1 MNNNNNISN
10 KNNIKTFFKS
20 LLPGI
25 FLFGF
30 TVGTGSVTA
39 MAKAGAD
46 YGMSLLWTIFI
57 SCAIT
62 YFLISLFGKFTLATG
77 LTALQSFKKHIH
89 PAVSI
94 FFIVSLTTQVCGSVI
109 GVMGILADVCYEWSK
124 NFIEGGI
131 SSLYFALFFITFVY
145 LIFLIGKTEIFEKVL
160 AIFVAIMSICFLVNF
175 IILMPPAMEILKG
188 MVPNV
193 PDTGS
198 DKNAFL
204 VIASMVGTTV
214 FSGLFILRTILVKE
228 AGWTMAD
235 LKAQNRDALFSAFL
249 MFIVSAAIMAAAAG
263 SLFIK
268 GVTLVNVTQMIYL
281 LEPLAGASAVA
292 IFTIGLIAAGVS
304 SQFPNV
310 ALLPWLLD
318 DYHQRKTNLKRPSY
332 RIIALVISLL
342 GLIVP
347 IFNAKPISIMV
358 GSQAFGALLL
368 PATVACI
375 FFIGNKKQLMGKY
388 KFSNITN
395 IILLMIFI
403 FSLVMSYMSYNGIIA
418 TLQSI

>member
-1 MNNNNNISN
+1 M
-10 KNNIKTFFKS
+10 NNIKRGLKS

-46 YGMSLLWTIFI
+46 YGMSLLWTILI

-62 YFLISLFGKFTLATG
+62 YFLISLFGKFTLVTG
-77 LTALQSFKKHIH
+77 LTALQAFRKHIH

-94 FFIVSLTTQVCGSVI
+94 FFIIALTTQVSGSVI

-124 NFIEGGI
+124 TFIENGI
-131 SSLYFALFFITFVY
+131 SPLYFAIFFITFVY
-145 LIFLIGKTEIFEKVL
+145 VIFLIGKTEVFEKVL
-160 AIFVAIMSICFLVNF
+160 AIFVAIMALCFLINF
-175 IILMPPAMEILKG
+175 IILMPPALEILKG
-188 MVPNV
+188 LIPNV
-193 PDTGS
+193 PETDT
-198 DKNAFL
+198 DKSAFL
-204 VIASMVGTTV
+204 IIASMVGTTV

-228 AGWTMAD
+228 AGWTIND
-235 LKAQNRDALFSAFL
+235 LKAQNTDALFSAFL
-249 MFIVSAAIMAAAAG
+249 MFIVSTAIMAAAAG
-263 SLFIK
+263 SLYLQGISLQH
-268 GVTLVNVTQMIYL
+268 VSQMINL
-281 LEPLAGASAVA
+281 LEPLAGSAAVA

-318 DYHQRKTNLKRPSY
+318 DFHQRPSNLKRPSY
-332 RIIALVISLL
+332 RILALFISCL

-347 IFNAKPISIMV
+347 IFNAKPIVIMV
-358 GSQAFGALLL
+358 GSQAFGALVL

-375 FFIGNKKQLMGKY
+375 FYMGNKQKLMGEHT
-388 KFSNITN
+388 FSVLTN
-395 IILLMIFI
+395 IILSCILLFA
-403 FSLVMSYMSYNGIIA
+403 FVMSYMSYHGIVSI
-418 TLQSI
+418 LQVL

>member
-1 MNNNNNISN
+1 MS
-10 KNNIKTFFKS
+10 NIKTFFKS

-62 YFLISLFGKFTLATG
+62 YFLIQLFGKFTLVTG
-77 LTALQSFKKHIH
+77 LTALQSFRRHIH

-94 FFIVSLTTQVCGSVI
+94 FIIVALTTQICGSVI
-109 GVMGILADVCYEWSK
+109 GVMGILADVCYERSK
-124 NFIEGGI
+124 NFVEGGV
-131 SSLYFALFFITFVY
+131 SQLYFALFFIAFVY
-145 LIFLIGKTEIFEKVL
+145 VIFLIGKTEVFEKVL
-160 AIFVAIMSICFLVNF
+160 ALFVGIMALCFLINF
-175 IILMPPAMEILKG
+175 AILMPPAMEIFQG

-193 PDTGS
+193 PDTAPGKS
-198 DKNAFL
+198 SFL

-235 LKAQNRDALFSAFL
+235 LKTQNRDALFSAFL
-249 MFIVSAAIMAAAAG
+249 MFIVSTSIMAAAAG
-263 SLFIK
+263 SLYIQ
-268 GVTLVNVTQMIYL
+268 GITLVHVTQMINL
-281 LEPLAGASAVA
+281 LEPLAGSAAVA

-318 DYHQRKTNLKRPSY
+318 DFHERKPNLKRPSY
-332 RIIALVISLL
+332 RIMALIISCL

-347 IFNAKPISIMV
+347 IFNAKPIAVMV
-358 GSQAFGALLL
+358 SSQAFGALVL
-368 PATVACI
+368 PATVGCI
-375 FFIGNKKQLMGKY
+375 FYIGNKKALMGKH
-388 KFSNITN
+388 KFSIITN
-395 IILLMIFI
+395 ILLSLIFI
-403 FSLVMSYMSYNGIIA
+403 FALVMSYMSYNGILSTFRA
-418 TLQSI
+418 M

>member
-1 MNNNNNISN
+1 MNNM
-10 KNNIKTFFKS
+10 KTFFKS

-62 YFLISLFGKFTLATG
+62 YFLINLFGRFTLVTG
-77 LTALQSFKKHIH
+77 MTALQSFKKHIH
-89 PAVSI
+89 PGVAI
-94 FFIVSLTTQVCGSVI
+94 FFIVALTTQICGSVI

-124 NFIEGGI
+124 NFVDGGI
-131 SSLYFALFFITFVY
+131 SAVYFALFFIAFVY
-145 LIFLIGKTEIFEKVL
+145 IIFLIGKTEVFEKVL
-160 AIFVAIMSICFLVNF
+160 AIFVAIMSVCFLINF
-175 IILMPPAMEILKG
+175 VILMPPAIEILNG
-188 MVPNV
+188 MVPNI
-193 PDTGS
+193 PETGENKS
-198 DKNAFL
+198 SFL

-235 LKAQNRDALFSAFL
+235 LKTQNRDALFSAFL
-249 MFIVSAAIMAAAAG
+249 MFIVSTSIMAAAAG
-263 SLFIK
+263 SLFVK
-268 GVTLVNVTQMIYL
+268 GITLTNVTQMIYL
-281 LEPLAGASAVA
+281 LEPLAGALAVA

-318 DYHQRKTNLKRPSY
+318 DFHQRKPNLKRTSY
-332 RIIALVISLL
+332 RVIALVISSL

-347 IFNAKPISIMV
+347 IFSVKPIAVMV
-358 GSQAFGALLL
+358 SSQAFGALLL
-368 PATVACI
+368 PATVGCI
-375 FFIGNKKQLMGKY
+375 FYIGNKKSLMGTY
-388 KFSNITN
+388 KFSTVTN
-395 IILLMIFI
+395 IILSMIFVFAI
-403 FSLVMSYMSYNGIIA
+403 VMSYMSYNGIIS
-418 TLQSI
+418 TLQAL

>member
-1 MNNNNNISN
+1 M
-10 KNNIKTFFKS
+10 KTFFKS

-62 YFLISLFGKFTLATG
+62 YFLINLFGRFTLVTG
-77 LTALQSFKKHIH
+77 MTALQSFKKHIH
-89 PAVSI
+89 PGVAI
-94 FFIVSLTTQVCGSVI
+94 FFIVALTTQICGSVI

-124 NFIEGGI
+124 NFVDGGI
-131 SSLYFALFFITFVY
+131 SAVYFALFFIAFVY
-145 LIFLIGKTEIFEKVL
+145 IIFLIGKTEVFEKVL
-160 AIFVAIMSICFLVNF
+160 AIFVAIMSVCFLINF
-175 IILMPPAMEILKG
+175 VILMPPAIEILNG
-188 MVPNV
+188 MVPNI
-193 PDTGS
+193 PETGENKS
-198 DKNAFL
+198 SFL

-235 LKAQNRDALFSAFL
+235 LKTQNRDALFSAFL
-249 MFIVSAAIMAAAAG
+249 MFIVSTSIMAAAAG
-263 SLFIK
+263 SLFVK
-268 GVTLVNVTQMIYL
+268 GITLTNVTQMIYL
-281 LEPLAGASAVA
+281 LEPLAGAAAVA

-318 DYHQRKTNLKRPSY
+318 DFHQRKPNLKRTRY
-332 RIIALVISLL
+332 RVIALVISSL

-347 IFNAKPISIMV
+347 IFSVKPIAVMV
-358 GSQAFGALLL
+358 SSQAFGALLL
-368 PATVACI
+368 PATVGCI
-375 FFIGNKKQLMGKY
+375 FYIGNKKSLMGTY
-388 KFSNITN
+388 KFSTVTN
-395 IILLMIFI
+395 IILSMIFVFAI
-403 FSLVMSYMSYNGIIA
+403 VMSYMSYNGIIS
-418 TLQSI
+418 TLQAL

>member
-1 MNNNNNISN
+1 M
-10 KNNIKTFFKS
+10 NNIKTFFKS

-62 YFLISLFGKFTLATG
+62 YFLIQLFGKFTLVTG
-77 LTALQSFKKHIH
+77 LTALQSFRRHIH
-89 PAVSI
+89 PAVAV
-94 FFIVSLTTQVCGSVI
+94 FFIVALTTQICGSVI
-109 GVMGILADVCYEWSK
+109 GVMGILADVCFEWSK
-124 NFIEGGI
+124 NFIDGGI
-131 SSLYFALFFITFVY
+131 SPLYFAIFFITFVY
-145 LIFLIGKTEIFEKVL
+145 IIFLIGKTEVFEKVL
-160 AIFVAIMSICFLVNF
+160 AIFVAIMALCFLINF
-175 IILMPPAMEILKG
+175 FILMPPAMEILKG

-193 PDTGS
+193 PDTGA
-198 DKNAFL
+198 DKSSFL

-228 AGWTMAD
+228 AGWTLAD
-235 LKAQNRDALFSAFL
+235 LKTQNRDALFSAFL
-249 MFIVSAAIMAAAAG
+249 MFIVSTSIMAAAAG
-263 SLFIK
+263 SLYIQ
-268 GVTLVNVTQMIYL
+268 GITLVNVTQMIYL
-281 LEPLAGASAVA
+281 LEPLAGSAAVA

-318 DYHQRKTNLKRPSY
+318 DFHERKPNLKRPSY
-332 RIIALVISLL
+332 RIMALVISCL

-347 IFNAKPISIMV
+347 IFNAKPIVVMV
-358 GSQAFGALLL
+358 GSQAFGALVL

-375 FFIGNKKQLMGKY
+375 FYIGNKIDLMGEH
-388 KFSNITN
+388 KFSKVTN
-395 IILLMIFI
+395 VILSLIFV
-403 FSLVMSYMSYNGIIA
+403 FALVMSYMSLNGILS
-418 TLQSI
+418 TLQAF

>member
-1 MNNNNNISN
+1 MNNT
-10 KNNIKTFFKS
+10 KNFFKS

-62 YFLISLFGKFTLATG
+62 YFLIQLFGKFTLVTG
-77 LTALQSFKKHIH
+77 LTALQSFRKHIH
-89 PAVSI
+89 PAVSLL
-94 FFIVSLTTQVCGSVI
+94 FIIALTTQVCGSVI

-124 NFIEGGI
+124 NFIDDGI
-131 SSLYFALFFITFVY
+131 SPLAFALFFISFVY
-145 LIFLIGKTEIFEKVL
+145 AIFLMGKTEVFEKVL
-160 AIFVAIMSICFLVNF
+160 AIFVAIMSLCFLINF
-175 IILMPPAMEILKG
+175 IILMPPAMVILEG
-188 MVPNV
+188 MIPNV
-193 PDTGS
+193 PEAS
-198 DKNAFL
+198 ADKNSFL

-235 LKAQNRDALFSAFL
+235 IKTQNRDALFSAFL
-249 MFIVSAAIMAAAAG
+249 MFIVSTAIMAAAAG
-263 SLFIK
+263 SLYIK
-268 GVTLVNVTQMIYL
+268 GITLVNVTQMINL

-318 DYHQRKTNLKRPSY
+318 DFHQRKPNLKRFSY
-332 RIIALVISLL
+332 RIIALGISSL

-347 IFNAKPISIMV
+347 IFHAKPIAIMI

-375 FFIGNKKQLMGKY
+375 YYVGNKVSLMGQHR
-388 KFSNITN
+388 FSSVTN
-395 IILLMIFI
+395 AILAMIFL
-403 FSLVMSYMSYNGIIA
+403 FSLVMSYLSGSGIIT
-418 TLQSI
+418 TLQAL

>member
-1 MNNNNNISN
+1 MT
-10 KNNIKTFFKS
+10 NIKTFFKS

-62 YFLISLFGKFTLATG
+62 YFLIQLFGKFTLVTG
-77 LTALQSFKKHIH
+77 LTALQSFRRHIH
-89 PAVSI
+89 PAVSL
-94 FFIVSLTTQVCGSVI
+94 FFIVALTTQICGSVI
-109 GVMGILADVCYEWSK
+109 GVMGILADVCYEWSR
-124 NFIEGGI
+124 NFIDGGI
-131 SSLYFALFFITFVY
+131 APIYCALFFIAFVY
-145 LIFLIGKTEIFEKVL
+145 IIFLIGKTEVFEKVL
-160 AIFVAIMSICFLVNF
+160 AIFVGIMALCFLINF
-175 IILMPPAMEILKG
+175 FILMPPAMEILKG

-193 PDTGS
+193 PDTGADQS
-198 DKNAFL
+198 AFL

-228 AGWTMAD
+228 AGWTLAD
-235 LKAQNRDALFSAFL
+235 LKTQNRDALFSAFL

-263 SLFIK
+263 SLYIQ
-268 GVTLVNVTQMIYL
+268 GITLVNVTQMIYL
-281 LEPLAGASAVA
+281 LEPLAGTAAVT

-318 DYHQRKTNLKRPSY
+318 DYHQRKPDLKRPSY
-332 RIIALVISLL
+332 RIMALVISLL

-347 IFNAKPISIMV
+347 IFNAKPIVVMV
-358 GSQAFGALLL
+358 GSQAFGALVL

-375 FFIGNKKQLMGKY
+375 FYIGNKKDLMGEY
-388 KFSNITN
+388 KFSTLTN
-395 IILLMIFI
+395 IILAMIFV
-403 FSLVMSYMSYNGIIA
+403 FALVTSYMSYNGLLA
-418 TLQSI
+418 TLMAL

>member
-1 MNNNNNISN
+1 M
-10 KNNIKTFFKS
+10 NNIKTFFKS

-62 YFLISLFGKFTLATG
+62 YFLINLFGKFTLVTG
-77 LTALQSFKKHIH
+77 QTALQSFKKHIH
-89 PAVSI
+89 PAVAI
-94 FFIVSLTTQVCGSVI
+94 FFIVALTTQICGSVI

-124 NFIEGGI
+124 SFINNGI
-131 SSLYFALFFITFVY
+131 SPVYFALFFITFVY
-145 LIFLIGKTEIFEKVL
+145 AIFLIGKTEVFEKVL
-160 AIFVAIMSICFLVNF
+160 AIFVGIMSVCFLVNF
-175 IILMPPAMEILKG
+175 IILMPPAIEILKG

-193 PDTGS
+193 PDTGT

-235 LKAQNRDALFSAFL
+235 LKTQNRDALFSAFL
-249 MFIVSAAIMAAAAG
+249 MFIVSTAIMAAAAG
-263 SLFIK
+263 SLFVQGI
-268 GVTLVNVTQMIYL
+268 TLVNVTQMINL
-281 LEPLAGASAVA
+281 LEPLAGAAAVA

-318 DYHQRKTNLKRPSY
+318 DFHQRKPNLKRPSY
-332 RIIALVISLL
+332 RIMALAISLL

-347 IFNAKPISIMV
+347 IFSVKPIAVMV
-358 GSQAFGALLL
+358 SSQAFGALLL

-375 FFIGNKKQLMGKY
+375 FYIGNKKQLMGEH
-388 KFSNITN
+388 KFSNVTN

-403 FSLVMSYMSYNGIIA
+403 FALIMSYMSYNGILS
-418 TLQSI
+418 TLQAL

>member
-1 MNNNNNISN
+1 MNNM
-10 KNNIKTFFKS
+10 KTFFKS

-30 TVGTGSVTA
+30 TVGTGSVTS

-46 YGMSLLWTIFI
+46 YGMSLLWTILL

-62 YFLISLFGKFTLATG
+62 YFLISLFGKFTLVTG

-89 PAVSI
+89 PSVSL
-94 FFIVSLTTQVCGSVI
+94 FFIVALTTQICGSVI

-124 NFIEGGI
+124 TFIEGGI
-131 SSLYFALFFITFVY
+131 SPLYFALFFIGFVY
-145 LIFLIGKTEIFEKVL
+145 IIFLIGKTEVFEKVL
-160 AIFVAIMSICFLVNF
+160 ALFVAIMALCFLINF
-175 IILMPPAMEILKG
+175 FILMPPAMEILKG
-188 MVPNV
+188 LVPNV
-193 PDTGS
+193 PAATENKS
-198 DKNAFL
+198 SFL

-228 AGWTMAD
+228 AGWTMSD

-249 MFIVSAAIMAAAAG
+249 MFIVSTSIMAAAAG
-263 SLFIK
+263 SLYVK
-268 GVTLVNVTQMIYL
+268 GITLQNVTQMINL

-318 DYHQRKTNLKRPSY
+318 DYHERKPNLKRPSY
-332 RIIALVISLL
+332 RVMALVISCL

-347 IFNAKPISIMV
+347 IFNAKPIAVMV
-358 GSQAFGALLL
+358 SSQAFGALVL

-375 FFIGNKKQLMGKY
+375 FYIGNKTNLMGEH
-388 KFSNITN
+388 KFSAITN
-395 IILLMIFI
+395 LLLSLIFV
-403 FSLVMSYMSYNGIIA
+403 FALVMSYMSINGIIA
-418 TLQSI
+418 TLQAL

>member
-1 MNNNNNISN
+1 MNNM
-10 KNNIKTFFKS
+10 KTFFKS

-62 YFLISLFGKFTLATG
+62 YFLINLFGKFTLVTG

-89 PAVSI
+89 PGVAI
-94 FFIVSLTTQVCGSVI
+94 FFIVALTTQICGSVI

-124 NFIEGGI
+124 NLIDGGI
-131 SSLYFALFFITFVY
+131 SALYFALFFIVFVY
-145 LIFLIGKTEIFEKVL
+145 IIFLIGKTEVFEKVL
-160 AIFVAIMSICFLVNF
+160 AIFVAIMSVCFLINF
-175 IILMPPAMEILKG
+175 VILMPPAIEILNG

-193 PDTGS
+193 PDTGA
-198 DKNAFL
+198 DKSSFL

-235 LKAQNRDALFSAFL
+235 LKTQNRDALFSAFL
-249 MFIVSAAIMAAAAG
+249 MFIVSTSIMAAAAG
-263 SLFIK
+263 SLFVK
-268 GVTLVNVTQMIYL
+268 GITLTNVTQMIYL
-281 LEPLAGASAVA
+281 LEPLAGAAAVA

-318 DYHQRKTNLKRPSY
+318 DFHQRKPNLKRTSY
-332 RIIALVISLL
+332 RVIALVISCL

-347 IFNAKPISIMV
+347 IFSVKPIAVMV
-358 GSQAFGALLL
+358 SSQAFGALLL
-368 PATVACI
+368 PATVGCI
-375 FFIGNKKQLMGKY
+375 FYIGNKKSLMGAY
-388 KFSNITN
+388 KFSTVTN
-395 IILLMIFI
+395 IILSMIFVFAI
-403 FSLVMSYMSYNGIIA
+403 VMSYMSFNGIMS
-418 TLQSI
+418 TLKAL

>member
-1 MNNNNNISN
+1 MNNV
-10 KNNIKTFFKS
+10 KTFFKS

-62 YFLISLFGKFTLATG
+62 YFLIHLFGKFTLITG
-77 LTALQSFKKHIH
+77 QTALQSFRKHIH
-89 PAVSI
+89 PAVAI
-94 FFIVSLTTQVCGSVI
+94 FFIVALTTQICGSVI

-124 NFIEGGI
+124 TFIIGGI
-131 SSLYFALFFITFVY
+131 SPIYFALFFITFVY
-145 LIFLIGKTEIFEKVL
+145 VIFLIGRTAVFEKVL
-160 AIFVAIMSICFLVNF
+160 AVFVGIMSACFLINF

-193 PDTGS
+193 PDIDA

-204 VIASMVGTTV
+204 VIESMVGTTV

-235 LKAQNRDALFSAFL
+235 LNAQNRDALFSAFL
-249 MFIVSAAIMAAAAG
+249 MFIVSTAIMAAAAG
-263 SLFIK
+263 SLFIQ
-268 GVTLVNVTQMIYL
+268 GITLVKVTQMIYL
-281 LEPLAGASAVA
+281 LEPLAGSAAVA

-318 DYHQRKTNLKRPSY
+318 DFHERKPNLKRPSY
-332 RIIALVISLL
+332 RIMALVISCL

-347 IFNAKPISIMV
+347 IFNAKPIVVMV
-358 GSQAFGALLL
+358 GSQAFGALVL

-375 FFIGNKKQLMGKY
+375 FYIGYKIDLMGEH
-388 KFSNITN
+388 KFSKVTN
-395 IILLMIFI
+395 VILSLIFV
-403 FSLVMSYMSYNGIIA
+403 FALVMSYMSLNGILS
-418 TLQSI
+418 TLQAF

>member
-1 MNNNNNISN
+1 MHNV
-10 KNNIKTFFKS
+10 KTFFKS

-46 YGMSLLWTIFI
+46 YGMSLLWNIFI

-62 YFLISLFGKFTLATG
+62 YFLIHLFGKFTLITG
-77 LTALQSFKKHIH
+77 QTALQSFRKHIH

-94 FFIVSLTTQVCGSVI
+94 FFIVALTTQIGGSVI

-131 SSLYFALFFITFVY
+131 SALYFAMFFITFVY
-145 LIFLIGKTEIFEKVL
+145 IIFLIGKTEVFEKVL
-160 AIFVAIMSICFLVNF
+160 AFFVAVMALCFLINF
-175 IILMPPAMEILKG
+175 FILMPPAIEILKG
-188 MVPNV
+188 MVPTV
-193 PDTGS
+193 PDTGP
-198 DKNAFL
+198 DKNSFL

-235 LKAQNRDALFSAFL
+235 LKTQNRDALFSAFL
-249 MFIVSAAIMAAAAG
+249 MFIVSTAIMAAAAG
-263 SLFIK
+263 SLFVQGI
-268 GVTLVNVTQMIYL
+268 TLVNVTQMIYL

-318 DYHQRKTNLKRPSY
+318 DYHQRKPNLKRPSY

-347 IFNAKPISIMV
+347 IFNVKPIAVMIS
-358 GSQAFGALLL
+358 SQAFGALLL

-375 FFIGNKKQLMGKY
+375 FYVGNIKSLMRDH
-388 KFSNITN
+388 KFSKTTN
-395 IILLMIFI
+395 ILLSMIFV
-403 FSLVMSYMSYNGIIA
+403 FALVMSYMSFNGIA
-418 TLQSI
+418 STLQAL

>member
-1 MNNNNNISN
+1 MNNM
-10 KNNIKTFFKS
+10 KTFFKS

-62 YFLISLFGKFTLATG
+62 YFLINLFGRFTLVTG
-77 LTALQSFKKHIH
+77 MTALQSFKKHIH
-89 PAVSI
+89 PGVAI
-94 FFIVSLTTQVCGSVI
+94 FFIVALTTQICGSVI

-124 NFIEGGI
+124 NFVDGGI
-131 SSLYFALFFITFVY
+131 SAVYFALFFIAFVY
-145 LIFLIGKTEIFEKVL
+145 IIFLIGKTEVFEKVL
-160 AIFVAIMSICFLVNF
+160 AIFVAIMSVCFLINF
-175 IILMPPAMEILKG
+175 VILMPPAIEILNG
-188 MVPNV
+188 MVPNI
-193 PDTGS
+193 PETGENKS
-198 DKNAFL
+198 SFL

-235 LKAQNRDALFSAFL
+235 LKTQNRDALFSAFL
-249 MFIVSAAIMAAAAG
+249 MFIVSTSIMAAAAG
-263 SLFIK
+263 SLFVK
-268 GVTLVNVTQMIYL
+268 GITLTNVTQMIYL
-281 LEPLAGASAVA
+281 LEPLAGAAAVA

-318 DYHQRKTNLKRPSY
+318 DFHQRKPNLKRTSY
-332 RIIALVISLL
+332 RVIALVISSL

-347 IFNAKPISIMV
+347 IFSVKPIAVMV
-358 GSQAFGALLL
+358 SSQAFGALLL
-368 PATVACI
+368 PATVGCI
-375 FFIGNKKQLMGKY
+375 FYIGNKKSLMGTY
-388 KFSNITN
+388 KFSTVTN
-395 IILLMIFI
+395 IILSMIFVFAI
-403 FSLVMSYMSYNGIIA
+403 VMSYMSYNGIVS
-418 TLQSI
+418 TLQAL

>member
-1 MNNNNNISN
+1 MNNM
-10 KNNIKTFFKS
+10 KTFFKS

-57 SCAIT
+57 SCVIT
-62 YFLISLFGKFTLATG
+62 YFLINLFGKFTLVTG

-89 PAVSI
+89 PGVAI
-94 FFIVSLTTQVCGSVI
+94 FFIVALTTQICGSVI

-124 NFIEGGI
+124 SFIDGGI
-131 SSLYFALFFITFVY
+131 SAVYFALFFIAFVY
-145 LIFLIGKTEIFEKVL
+145 IIFLIGKTEVFEKVL
-160 AIFVAIMSICFLVNF
+160 AIFVAIMSVCFLINF
-175 IILMPPAMEILKG
+175 FILMPPAIEILNG

-193 PDTGS
+193 PDTGA
-198 DKNAFL
+198 DKSSFL

-235 LKAQNRDALFSAFL
+235 LKTQNRDALFSAFL
-249 MFIVSAAIMAAAAG
+249 MFIVSTSIMAAAAG
-263 SLFIK
+263 SLFVK
-268 GVTLVNVTQMIYL
+268 GITLTNVTQMIYL
-281 LEPLAGASAVA
+281 LEPLAGAAAVA

-318 DYHQRKTNLKRPSY
+318 DFHQRKPNLKRTSY
-332 RIIALVISLL
+332 RVIALVISCL
-342 GLIVP
+342 GLIAV
-347 IFNAKPISIMV
+347 SYTH
-358 GSQAFGALLL
+358 LTL
-368 PATVACI
+368 PTTPYV
-375 FFIGNKKQLMGKY
+375 
-388 KFSNITN
+388 
-395 IILLMIFI
+395 
-403 FSLVMSYMSYNGIIA
+403 
-418 TLQSI
+418 

>member
-1 MNNNNNISN
+1 MNNT
-10 KNNIKTFFKS
+10 KNFFKS

-62 YFLISLFGKFTLATG
+62 YFLIQLFGKFTLVTG
-77 LTALQSFKKHIH
+77 LTALQSFRKHIH
-89 PAVSI
+89 PAVSLL
-94 FFIVSLTTQVCGSVI
+94 FIIALTTQVCGSVI

-124 NFIEGGI
+124 NFIDDGI
-131 SSLYFALFFITFVY
+131 SPLAFALFFISFVY
-145 LIFLIGKTEIFEKVL
+145 TIFLMGKTEVFEKVL
-160 AIFVAIMSICFLVNF
+160 AIFVAIMSLCFLINF
-175 IILMPPAMEILKG
+175 IILMPPAMVILEG
-188 MVPNV
+188 MIPNV
-193 PDTGS
+193 PEAS
-198 DKNAFL
+198 ADKNSFL

-235 LKAQNRDALFSAFL
+235 IKTQNRDALFSAFL
-249 MFIVSAAIMAAAAG
+249 MFIVSTAIMAAAAG
-263 SLFIK
+263 SLYIK
-268 GVTLVNVTQMIYL
+268 GITLVNVTQMINL

-318 DYHQRKTNLKRPSY
+318 DFHQRKPNLKRFSY
-332 RIIALVISLL
+332 RIIALGISSL

-347 IFNAKPISIMV
+347 IFHAKPIAIMI

-375 FFIGNKKQLMGKY
+375 YYVGNKVSLMGQHR
-388 KFSNITN
+388 FSSVTN
-395 IILLMIFI
+395 AILAMIFL
-403 FSLVMSYMSYNGIIA
+403 FSLVMSYLSGSGIIT
-418 TLQSI
+418 TLQAL

>member
-1 MNNNNNISN
+1 M
-10 KNNIKTFFKS
+10 NNIKTFFKS

-62 YFLISLFGKFTLATG
+62 YFLIHLFGKFTLVTG
-77 LTALQSFKKHIH
+77 LTALQSFKRHIH

-94 FFIVSLTTQVCGSVI
+94 FFIVALTTQICGSVI
-109 GVMGILADVCYEWSK
+109 GVMGILADVCFEWSK
-124 NFIEGGI
+124 NFIDGGVSPI
-131 SSLYFALFFITFVY
+131 YFALFFIAFVY
-145 LIFLIGKTEIFEKVL
+145 MIFLVGRTEVFEKVL
-160 AIFVAIMSICFLVNF
+160 AIFVGIMALCFLINF
-175 IILMPPAMEILKG
+175 VILMPPALEILKG

-193 PDTGS
+193 PDTGA
-198 DKNAFL
+198 DKNSFL

-235 LKAQNRDALFSAFL
+235 LKTQNRDALFSAFL
-249 MFIVSAAIMAAAAG
+249 MFIVSTSIMAAAAG
-263 SLFIK
+263 SLYIK
-268 GVTLVNVTQMIYL
+268 GITLVNVTQMINL
-281 LEPLAGASAVA
+281 LEPLAGSAAVA

-318 DYHQRKTNLKRPSY
+318 DFHERKPNLKRPSY
-332 RIIALVISLL
+332 RIMALVISLL

-347 IFNAKPISIMV
+347 IFNAKPIAVMV
-358 GSQAFGALLL
+358 SSQAFGALVL
-368 PATVACI
+368 PATVGCI
-375 FFIGNKKQLMGKY
+375 VYIGNKKNLMGEH
-388 KFSNITN
+388 KFSTITN
-395 IILLMIFI
+395 VILSMIFI
-403 FSLVMSYMSYNGIIA
+403 FALVMSYMSYHGIVS
-418 TLQSI
+418 TLQAL

>member
-1 MNNNNNISN
+1 M
-10 KNNIKTFFKS
+10 KMFFKS

-62 YFLISLFGKFTLATG
+62 YFLINLFGKFTLVTG
-77 LTALQSFKKHIH
+77 QTALQSFKKHIH
-89 PAVSI
+89 PAVAI
-94 FFIVSLTTQVCGSVI
+94 LFIVALTTQICGSVI

-124 NFIEGGI
+124 NFIDGGI
-131 SSLYFALFFITFVY
+131 SPVVCALFFISFVY
-145 LIFLIGKTEIFEKVL
+145 GIFLIGKTEVFEKIL
-160 AIFVAIMSICFLVNF
+160 AIFVGIMSVCFLVNF
-175 IILMPPAMEILKG
+175 IILMPPAIDILKG
-188 MVPNV
+188 MIPNV

-235 LKAQNRDALFSAFL
+235 LKAQNIDAFFSAFL
-249 MFIVSAAIMAAAAG
+249 MFIVSTSIMAAAAG
-263 SLFIK
+263 SLFIE
-268 GVTLVNVTQMIYL
+268 GVTLVNVTQMINL
-281 LEPLAGASAVA
+281 LEPLAGAAAVA
-292 IFTIGLIAAGVS
+292 IFTIGLIAAGIS

-318 DYHQRKTNLKRPSY
+318 DFHQRTPNLKRPSY
-332 RIIALVISLL
+332 RIMAFVISLL

-347 IFNAKPISIMV
+347 IFSVKPIAVMIS
-358 GSQAFGALLL
+358 SQAFGALLL
-368 PATVACI
+368 PATVGCI
-375 FFIGNKKQLMGKY
+375 FYLGNKTGLMGEN
-388 KFSNITN
+388 KFSKVTN
-395 IILLMIFI
+395 IILVMIFI
-403 FSLVMSYMSYNGIIA
+403 FALIMSYMSLIGIIS
-418 TLQSI
+418 TLQNI

>member
-1 MNNNNNISN
+1 MNNM
-10 KNNIKTFFKS
+10 KTFFKS

-62 YFLISLFGKFTLATG
+62 YFLINLFGRFTLVTG
-77 LTALQSFKKHIH
+77 MTALQSFKKHIH
-89 PAVSI
+89 PGVAI
-94 FFIVSLTTQVCGSVI
+94 FFIVALTTQICGSVI

-124 NFIEGGI
+124 NFVDGGI
-131 SSLYFALFFITFVY
+131 SAVYFALFFIAFVY
-145 LIFLIGKTEIFEKVL
+145 IIFLIGKTEVFEKVL
-160 AIFVAIMSICFLVNF
+160 AIFVAIMSVCFLINF
-175 IILMPPAMEILKG
+175 VILMPPAIEILNG
-188 MVPNV
+188 MVPNI
-193 PDTGS
+193 PETGENKS
-198 DKNAFL
+198 SFL

-235 LKAQNRDALFSAFL
+235 LKTQNRDALFSAFL
-249 MFIVSAAIMAAAAG
+249 MFIVSTSIMAAAAG
-263 SLFIK
+263 SLFVK
-268 GVTLVNVTQMIYL
+268 GITLTNVTQMIYL
-281 LEPLAGASAVA
+281 LEPLAGAAAVA

-318 DYHQRKTNLKRPSY
+318 DFHQRKPNLKRTSY
-332 RIIALVISLL
+332 RVIALVISSL

-347 IFNAKPISIMV
+347 IFSVKPIAVMV
-358 GSQAFGALLL
+358 SSQAFGALLL
-368 PATVACI
+368 PATVGCI
-375 FFIGNKKQLMGKY
+375 LYIGNKKSLMGTY
-388 KFSNITN
+388 KFSTVTN
-395 IILLMIFI
+395 IILSMIFVFAI
-403 FSLVMSYMSYNGIIA
+403 VMSYMSYNGIIS
-418 TLQSI
+418 TLQAL

>member
-1 MNNNNNISN
+1 M
-10 KNNIKTFFKS
+10 NNIKTLFKS

-62 YFLISLFGKFTLATG
+62 YFLIQLFGKFTLVTG
-77 LTALQSFKKHIH
+77 LTALQSFRKHIH
-89 PAVSI
+89 PAVAI
-94 FFIVSLTTQVCGSVI
+94 LFIVSLTTQVCGSVI

-124 NFIEGGI
+124 NFIDGGL
-131 SSLYFALFFITFVY
+131 SPLYFAFFFIAFVY
-145 LIFLIGKTEIFEKVL
+145 VIFLIGKTEVFEKIL
-160 AIFVAIMSICFLVNF
+160 AIFVAIMSVCFLINF
-175 IILMPPAMEILKG
+175 IILMPPAMDILNG

-193 PDTGS
+193 PDTGA
-198 DKNAFL
+198 DKNSFL

-235 LKAQNRDALFSAFL
+235 MKTQNRDALFSAFL
-249 MFIVSAAIMAAAAG
+249 MFIVSTSIMAAAAG
-263 SLFIK
+263 SLYIERI
-268 GVTLVNVTQMIYL
+268 TLVNVTQMINL

-318 DYHQRKTNLKRPSY
+318 DFHQRKPNLKRPSY
-332 RIIALVISLL
+332 RIIALVISSL

-347 IFNAKPISIMV
+347 IFHAKPIAIMI

-375 FFIGNKKQLMGKY
+375 FFVGNKVTLMGEH
-388 KFSNITN
+388 KFQKMTN
-395 IILLMIFI
+395 VILSMIFV
-403 FSLVMSYMSYNGIIA
+403 FALVMSYMSFNGIMT
-418 TLQSI
+418 TLQAL

>member
-1 MNNNNNISN
+1 M
-10 KNNIKTFFKS
+10 NNIKTFFKS

-62 YFLISLFGKFTLATG
+62 YFLIHLFGKFTLVTG
-77 LTALQSFKKHIH
+77 LTALQSFRKHIH
-89 PAVSI
+89 PAVAI
-94 FFIVSLTTQVCGSVI
+94 FFIVALTTQICGSVI

-124 NFIEGGI
+124 NFIDGGI
-131 SSLYFALFFITFVY
+131 SPVYIALFFITFVY
-145 LIFLIGKTEIFEKVL
+145 AVFLVGRTEVFEKVL
-160 AIFVAIMSICFLVNF
+160 AFIFAIMALCFLINF
-175 IILMPPAMEILKG
+175 FILMPPAIEILKG

-193 PDTGS
+193 PDTGA
-198 DKNAFL
+198 DKNSFL

-235 LKAQNRDALFSAFL
+235 LKTQNRDALFSAFL
-249 MFIVSAAIMAAAAG
+249 MFIVSTAIMAAAAG
-263 SLFIK
+263 SLFVQGI
-268 GVTLVNVTQMIYL
+268 TLVNVTQMIYL

-318 DYHQRKTNLKRPSY
+318 DFHGRKTNLKRPSY
-332 RIIALVISLL
+332 RIMALVISCL

-347 IFNAKPISIMV
+347 IFNAKPIAVMV
-358 GSQAFGALLL
+358 GSQAFGALVL

-375 FFIGNKKQLMGKY
+375 FYIGNLKSLMGEH
-388 KFSNITN
+388 KFSKITN
-395 IILLMIFI
+395 VLLSMIFVFALI
-403 FSLVMSYMSYNGIIA
+403 MSYMSYNGIMS
-418 TLQSI
+418 TLQAL